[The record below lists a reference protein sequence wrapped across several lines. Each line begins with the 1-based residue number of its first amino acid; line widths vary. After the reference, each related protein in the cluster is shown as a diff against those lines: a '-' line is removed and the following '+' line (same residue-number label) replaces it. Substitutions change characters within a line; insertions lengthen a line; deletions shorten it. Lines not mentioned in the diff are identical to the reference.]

1 MGEELKEKLFNK
13 KEEGWKY
20 LKEGQKE
27 EIYKISNGYMEFLNR
42 SKIEREFIKNAKK
55 V

>member
-20 LKEGQKE
+20 LKEGQKV
-27 EIYKISNGYMEFLNR
+27 KF
-42 SKIEREFIKNAKK
+42 K
-55 V
+55 